1 VLAGSDHPVESLD
14 PRVGL
19 HRLVT
24 GSFEDGRTTGA
35 PTPPLEVALG
45 LMTDAAAGTT
55 TFADDLHGRE
65 DELLKIDV
73 EDAVPAT
80 A

>member
-1 VLAGSDHPVESLD
+1 
-14 PRVGL
+14 
-19 HRLVT
+19 
-24 GSFEDGRTTGA
+24 
-35 PTPPLEVALG
+35 
-45 LMTDAAAGTT
+45 MTDAAAGTT